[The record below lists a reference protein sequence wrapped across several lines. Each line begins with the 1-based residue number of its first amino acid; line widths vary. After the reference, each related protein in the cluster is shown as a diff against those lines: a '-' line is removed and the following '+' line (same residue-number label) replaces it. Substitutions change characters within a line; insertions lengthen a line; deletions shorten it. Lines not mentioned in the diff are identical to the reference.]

1 MLAAP
6 VMRERVAY
14 KGFRINSHNLQLDAG
29 SHVCDWNHGFR
40 GDVRQLWRNTRPSTG
55 KHRYEHD
62 SGLPHESFHVHR
74 MNYGKK
80 QVVLYATVPY
90 KNDTSAIVQRITLFC
105 PNREGVTAF
114 IVPYRQKKGR
124 KQTT

>member
-14 KGFRINSHNLQLDAG
+14 NGFRINSHSPQLDAG

-40 GDVRQLWRNTRPSTG
+40 GDVCQLWRNTRRSTG
-55 KHRYEHD
+55 KHRSEHD

-74 MNYGKK
+74 MNYGK
-80 QVVLYATVPY
+80 A
-90 KNDTSAIVQRITLFC
+90 SRIIR
-105 PNREGVTAF
+105 NRSL
-114 IVPYRQKKGR
+114 QK
-124 KQTT
+124 